1 MVGVVEEE
9 VGAAAV
15 ASHEKGGDIRVFV
28 WLSVEVCCAKQD
40 VVARAVVDEVE
51 RVVEGGVE
59 VGGEG
64 EGGVW
69 PWPLAHVVSF
79 AFVCELERF
88 QKRLCEWRQ
97 GGGVDV
103 REGVGGVPVGYR
115 VVGGVQEGSASE

>member
-1 MVGVVEEE
+1 M
-9 VGAAAV
+9 
-15 ASHEKGGDIRVFV
+15 FV

-51 RVVEGGVE
+51 RVVEGGVD

-69 PWPLAHVVSF
+69 PRPLAHVVPF

-88 QKRLCEWRQ
+88 QERLCEWR
-97 GGGVDV
+97 GGSVDV
-103 REGVGGVPVGYR
+103 RTLSLPIW
-115 VVGGVQEGSASE
+115 AS